1 MRKTTVDRQQ
11 KTVRDWSRV
20 KLTCVGVFFL
30 LAWLALWT
38 RAGYLQIVAG
48 PELAEKAVRQHLASE
63 VDQGARGEIYDR
75 GGRLLAKSVE
85 FEAVYVRP
93 KEVTDPAK
101 TADFLAKVLH
111 MKEQRVEKKL
121 HSNSSMV
128 YLSWR
133 VGDRTTARI
142 REANLP
148 GVYFSKEFGRFYPNG
163 HLASQVMGFV
173 GVGDVGLEGL
183 EKAFDSRLTGRQAK
197 YVVQRDASGRRFFFD
212 AQGRELE
219 AINGHDVRLT
229 IDSQIQFFAE
239 EELEKAVTDN
249 HAKGGTCL
257 VVHVPTGE
265 ILAMA
270 NYPFFNPNVGRGISP
285 RIARDHAALD
295 VYEPGS
301 TMKPLLVAAALQEHV
316 VKPTTT
322 FNCENGKF
330 AFANRVIKDTHSYGV
345 LPVNM
350 IVRVSSNIGA
360 AKIGLQLGAT
370 RLHSYFEKLGFG
382 RPTGLPITGEGKG
395 LLRPLKG
402 WSPLDVATGSF
413 GQGIAVTPVQ
423 LAQAYLILANGG
435 MYKPLKLVAD
445 PPGTVPDREPYRVFD
460 ADVAHTV
467 QSMMREVVQEDHGT
481 GKSARIPGLETGGKT
496 GTAQKAGPHGGYGN
510 KYLGSFVS
518 FVPAIDP
525 EYIVLVM
532 VDEPEP
538 SHYGGVVAA
547 PAVRNVTLRM
557 LSYLGRMP
565 ETVQLAKIQDA
576 PQGVAQAAAS
586 AGKDVAAKDKDK
598 AAEPVAKAPSD
609 ADKQI
614 LAIAGSGDQ
623 DGAEAGDGK
632 EVTIQ
637 TVPNFSGMPLRKA
650 VEILMGKGIVPR
662 LEGQGL
668 VVSKQS
674 PAPGVPWPA
683 GNKNEFV
690 LWLTRPS

>member
-30 LAWLALWT
+30 LAWLGLWT

-85 FEAVYVRP
+85 FEAVFVRP

-101 TADFLAKVLH
+101 TADFLAKLLH

-121 HSNSSMV
+121 QSKSSMV

-148 GVYFSKEFGRFYPNG
+148 GVYFTKEYGRFYPNG
-163 HLASQVMGFV
+163 HLASQLMGFV

-212 AQGRELE
+212 AQGREL
-219 AINGHDVRLT
+219 ANINGHDVRLT

-316 VKPTTT
+316 VKPSTT

-360 AKIGLQLGAT
+360 AKIGLQLGAA

-435 MYKPLKLVAD
+435 MYKPLRLVAD

-467 QSMMREVVQEDHGT
+467 QSMMREVVQEEHGT

-496 GTAQKAGPHGGYGN
+496 GTAQKAGAHGGYGN

-547 PAVRNVTLRM
+547 PAVRDVTLRM

-565 ETVQLAKIQDA
+565 ESVQLARIQDA
-576 PQGVAQAAAS
+576 PQNVAQAAAP
-586 AGKDVAAKDKDK
+586 AGKDAAAKDK
-598 AAEPVAKAPSD
+598 APEPVAKAPSD

-614 LAIAGSGDQ
+614 LAIAGSGEG
-623 DGAEAGDGK
+623 DGATAGDGK

-674 PAPGVPWPA
+674 PAPGVPWPS
-683 GNKNEFV
+683 GDKNEFV

>member
-1 MRKTTVDRQQ
+1 MPGPGMRKPKVDRQQ

-30 LAWLALWT
+30 LAWLGLWA
-38 RAGYLQIVAG
+38 RAGYLQIVVG
-48 PELAEKAVRQHLASE
+48 PELAEKALRQHLASE
-63 VDQGARGEIYDR
+63 VDKGARGEIYDR

-85 FEAVYVRP
+85 FEAVFVRP
-93 KEVTDPAK
+93 KEVTEPEK

-111 MKEQRVEKKL
+111 MKEQRIVKKL
-121 HSNSSMV
+121 RSPSNMV

-133 VGDRTTARI
+133 VGDRTAARI
-142 REANLP
+142 REAKLA
-148 GVYFSKEFGRFYPNG
+148 GVYFTKEYGRFYPNG

-173 GVGDVGLEGL
+173 GVGDVGLEGV

-212 AQGRELE
+212 AQGREL
-219 AINGHDVRLT
+219 ADINGHDVRLT

-249 HAKGGTCL
+249 NAKGGTCL

-301 TMKPLLVAAALQEHV
+301 TMKPLLVASALQEHV
-316 VKPTTT
+316 IRPSST
-322 FNCENGKF
+322 FNCENGRF
-330 AFANRVIKDTHSYGV
+330 SFANRTIRDTHSYGV

-360 AKIGLQLGAT
+360 AKIGLQLGAK
-370 RLHSYFEKLGFG
+370 RLHHYFDLLGFG
-382 RPTGLPITGEGKG
+382 RPTGLRITGEAKG
-395 LLRPLKG
+395 LVRPLKA
-402 WSPLDVATGSF
+402 WMPIDVATASF
-413 GQGIAVTPVQ
+413 GQGIAVSPVQ
-423 LAQAYLILANGG
+423 LAQAYLILANDGV
-435 MYKPLKLVAD
+435 YKQIKLVAD
-445 PPGTVPDREPYRVFD
+445 PPDDQPERTPYRVFD
-460 ADVAHTV
+460 AEVARTV

-496 GTAQKAGPHGGYGN
+496 GTAQKAGSHGGYGN
-510 KYLGSFVS
+510 KYLGSYVS
-518 FVPAIDP
+518 FVPALHP
-525 EYIVLVM
+525 EYILIVM
-532 VDEPEP
+532 IDEPEP

-565 ETVQLAKIQDA
+565 ETVQMAKARAADQTPDQTPEQSPA
-576 PQGVAQAAAS
+576 KEQAQAPAAPAVKEPS
-586 AGKDVAAKDKDK
+586 KADKD
-598 AAEPVAKAPSD
+598 
-609 ADKQI
+609 I
-614 LAIAGSGDQ
+614 LAIAG
-623 DGAEAGDGK
+623 GAAGDIK
-632 EVTIQ
+632 QVSVQ
-637 TVPNFSGMPLRKA
+637 SVPDFAGMPLRQA
-650 VEILMGKGIVPR
+650 VEILVGKGIVPR

-674 PAPGVPWPA
+674 PAPGAPWPS
-683 GNKNEFV
+683 GEKNEVV
-690 LWLTRPS
+690 LWLSRPS